1 MGLFAKTA
9 WAAQVLIT
17 AAMTLVAGIPRFD
30 CRCSEAQVKP
40 FSLALAASGSQC
52 CCGRCGASSGSGERP
67 CCMAASL
74 AKRTMPASCCEA
86 SGVAPPSQPSPGG
99 SQITQSACCLKTLA
113 QPEIATP
120 VNTIRILGKV
130 LIPHAVFAY
139 QTIIPLSFA
148 TSGAGQ
154 PVGSLHSLAP
164 PADLVTL
171 LQHFLI

>member
-1 MGLFAKTA
+1 MNLLAKIG
-9 WAAQVLIT
+9 WVAQVWMT

-30 CRCSEAQVKP
+30 CRCTEGQVKP
-40 FSLALAASGSQC
+40 FSLALVSSGSQC

-74 AKRTMPASCCEA
+74 AKRTMAASCCEA
-86 SGVAPPSQPSPGG
+86 SRVVPPSQSSQG
-99 SQITQSACCLKTLA
+99 SIQITQSACCLKTLA
-113 QPEIATP
+113 QPETATP

-139 QTIIPLSFA
+139 QAIMPLSFA

>member
-1 MGLFAKTA
+1 MNLLTKAA
-9 WAAQVLIT
+9 WVIQVWLT
-17 AAMTLVAGIPRFD
+17 AAMTLVAGMPRFD
-30 CRCSEAQVKP
+30 CLCTKGQVKP
-40 FSLALAASGSQC
+40 FSPALVSSGSQC

-99 SQITQSACCLKTLA
+99 SQITRSACCLKTLA

-120 VNTIRILGKV
+120 VNAVRILGKF
-130 LIPHAVFAY
+130 LIPLAVSAY

-148 TSGAGQ
+148 TSGARQ